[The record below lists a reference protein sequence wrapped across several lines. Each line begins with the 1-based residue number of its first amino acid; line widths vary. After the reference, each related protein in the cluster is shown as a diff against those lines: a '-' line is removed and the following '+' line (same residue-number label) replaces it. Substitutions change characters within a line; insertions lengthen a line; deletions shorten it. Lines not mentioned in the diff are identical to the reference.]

1 MSINNL
7 LDQYRQNK
15 ALVWRAVDNAIY
27 LDNPSVKLES
37 MHFDESN
44 KIMDARAWNTAVK
57 NGNSLSASVAS
68 NDYAALSEIFKGQFG
83 DLANTMFTELHS
95 AKQANDRSKVAS
107 IITSADYTVLQ
118 DTIVLGESM
127 DAIKTGVLLQLWDEV
142 AVPNLTGEWIDWTT
156 GIDYFTNVPEGVL
169 PEPTK
174 GTATST
180 TYTVP
185 KHAGGVA
192 ITERAQAI
200 INGADVFGKQ
210 VAELQRMR
218 LKKENALVATELETA
233 SNTAAG
239 VDVGATS
246 GTPPLSTQRPE
257 TIWTTYIDTFDTAG
271 GTFNAIAS
279 KNNVYN
285 EYINNDFVKG
295 AYVPVNSPAVNEM
308 VGPTPKLEGVTWYRD
323 NAITLGTKVWV
334 MDRNLAGK
342 VFRAAVRSVQIADPK
357 TESTQYYL
365 KSYMLPEIVDNAFI
379 YELTGM
385 TA

>member
-1 MSINNL
+1 MSLNNI
-7 LDQYRQNK
+7 LDQYKLNK
-15 ALVWRAVDNAIY
+15 ALVWRAIDNTIY
-27 LDNPSVKLES
+27 LDNPNVKLENLTYNTPI
-37 MHFDESN
+37 MNAQLWNESIHN
-44 KIMDARAWNTAVK
+44 EKSK
-57 NGNSLSASVAS
+57 SASAS
-68 NDYAALSEIFKGQFG
+68 DPAAISEVFSGPFA
-83 DLANTMFTELHS
+83 DLANDMFSQLHA
-95 AKQANDRSKVAS
+95 AKEARDRSKVAS
-107 IITSADYTVLQ
+107 IITSQDYTVLQ
-118 DTIVLGESM
+118 DAIVLGESM

-142 AVPNLTGEWIDWTT
+142 PVPNLKGEWIDWTT
-156 GIDYFTNVPEGVL
+156 GVDYFTNVPEGSL

-174 GTATST
+174 GTASAVE
-180 TYTVP
+180 YTVP

-192 ITERAQAI
+192 ITEMAQSI
-200 INGADVFGKQ
+200 INGANVFQKQ
-210 VAELQRMR
+210 IAELQRMR

-257 TIWTTYIDTFDTAG
+257 TIWTTYVDTFDTAG

-295 AYVPVNSPAVNEM
+295 AYVPVNSPTVNEM

-323 NAITLGTKVWV
+323 NAISLGTKVWV

-342 VFRAAVRSVQIADPK
+342 IFRAAVRSVQIDSPK
-357 TESTQYYL
+357 TESTEYYL